1 MITAFSISSR
11 TPSRPWCLD
20 LGMGTAS
27 TWTAIVVMRLPS
39 RSWMSMPNRVSTA
52 WVYWPSSRRI
62 PHPKS
67 TPSLALNYHKLWQ
80 NREAVMSALGLPAS
94 LASSFPERTE
104 TVRNDLTAAGE
115 GNKAHSEATRRG
127 LDRMYGRILERIRA
141 LPAVS
146 VA

>member
-1 MITAFSISSR
+1 MGLLAFFEAYTSPQKYPI
-11 TPSRPWCLD
+11 
-20 LGMGTAS
+20 
-27 TWTAIVVMRLPS
+27 I
-39 RSWMSMPNRVSTA
+39 
-52 WVYWPSSRRI
+52 
-62 PHPKS
+62 
-67 TPSLALNYHKLWQ
+67 ALNYHKLWQ